1 MQYIIRD
8 IISDFFLAVDPR
20 PGIPFLL
27 REDPTNASTFSSR
40 RDALD
45 VCKAAQVTLSSRYKD
60 LELEVQLLG
69 RKPSRRD
76 ALLERSRGD
85 LADSYNEV
93 LEFTR
98 KYDRD
103 MR

>member
-20 PGIPFLL
+20 PGVPFLL
-27 REDPTNASTFSSR
+27 REDPVHASTFSSR
-40 RDALD
+40 REALETL
-45 VCKAAQVTLSSRYKD
+45 KAAQLTLASRYKD
-60 LELEVQLLG
+60 LELEVQLHG
-69 RKPSRRD
+69 RNGTRAAPSI
-76 ALLERSRGD
+76 ERSRGD
-85 LADSYNEV
+85 VADSYNEV
-93 LEFTR
+93 LAHNR